1 MITFY
6 PGPSKVYPE
15 VPQYVREA
23 YEAGVLSIN
32 HRSPEFMEIFRRV
45 RQLVKEKLD
54 VPDSYTVVFSS
65 SATECWEIISQ
76 SLVSKKS
83 LHIFNGA
90 FGEKW
95 WRYAQQLV
103 PATESIVFDREEL
116 PDIDQILADNADL
129 IAITHNE
136 TSNGTALPG
145 DWMKKLRKQFPN
157 ALIAADSTSSM
168 AGVAL
173 PWEAADIWYASV
185 QKCFGLPAGLAV
197 MVLSPQA
204 IEQTQSLGEKGHY
217 NSLLNIYDQS
227 QRYQTTHTPNVL
239 GIYLLM
245 RTLENRASISE
256 VNTQLT
262 KRFTEW
268 FIMLQN
274 LNYVKLII
282 TNDAVQSKTV
292 VPFQATPEVIN
303 QLQEQAKE
311 QGIIIG
317 NGYGELKTT
326 TLRIANFPAITDA
339 EIHQLM
345 NFFANFAPEKLSH

>member
-1 MITFY
+1 M
-6 PGPSKVYPE
+6 
-15 VPQYVREA
+15 
-23 YEAGVLSIN
+23 
-32 HRSPEFMEIFRRV
+32 
-45 RQLVKEKLD
+45 
-54 VPDSYTVVFSS
+54 
-65 SATECWEIISQ
+65 
-76 SLVSKKS
+76 
-83 LHIFNGA
+83 
-90 FGEKW
+90 
-95 WRYAQQLV
+95 
-103 PATESIVFDREEL
+103 VFDREEL
-116 PDIDQILADNADL
+116 PDIDQILADDADL

-145 DWMKKLRKQFPN
+145 DWMQKLRKQFPN

-245 RTLENRASISE
+245 RTLENRENISAISVRLE
-256 VNTQLT
+256 
-262 KRFTEW
+262 KRFAEW
-268 FIMLQN
+268 IKMLQN
-274 LNYVKLII
+274 LSYVKLII
-282 TNDAVQSKTV
+282 TNDTVRSKTV
-292 VPFQATPEVIN
+292 IPFQAAPKIIN
-303 QLQEQAKE
+303 QLRRQAKE
-311 QGIIIG
+311 QGITIG
-317 NGYGELKTT
+317 NGYGDLKAT

-345 NFFANFAPEKLSH
+345 DFFTNFAPENLSHASV